1 MKDSYK
7 CYEKVL
13 IVIVTAI
20 VLCFSVHVRA
30 SGVGNKESAQ
40 EIVNEYF
47 SLIGNDWD
55 KFAELYTNEQIN
67 SFKNFLE
74 NEKNIREYVGVLNVR
89 KAKLIES
96 IEIKYDDVKDMIDE
110 DYTGKKIKIFA
121 VGADY
126 DVYEDTKYFS
136 EGIIYNFLIL
146 EEQNGQWRVNTLM
159 QIADPSLLKMKGYH
173 FQSDYNIT
181 ENIMEARE
189 NGYLVNGKGKVF
201 SDINEKEID
210 GSLVDEYAILNKRT
224 VPTDDTTISYG
235 TYKNGVYQNRKSIK
249 FHDYCKG
256 VSAGEVRGKSFDGTA
271 RKAVDIA
278 IKTYTWHYKIVP
290 IDPTHSVDIKNTM
303 QSYKPEKISENKKVT
318 SDYNAVKNIWM
329 ESYKGNIFAAGYGAG
344 DYNSSGKNGGRL
356 MQNGCRYLVDKK
368 KYSFYQCLH
377 YYYDYSIDGSTG
389 GLLRFFDNN
398 KIDLGK

>member
-389 GLLRFFDNN
+389 GSLRFFDNN

>member
-159 QIADPSLLKMKGYH
+159 QIADPSLLKMKGYY

-389 GLLRFFDNN
+389 GPLRFFDNN

>member
-344 DYNSSGKNGGRL
+344 DYNSSRKNGGRL

-389 GLLRFFDNN
+389 GPLRFFDNN